1 MCVQPFGCPILNSID
16 EGKQPQKIKFLDLVT
31 NRDFAFLLYGG
42 ISASVTMTLRTL
54 VSFQWLYQE
63 TGSAATLGLLGV
75 VQFLHMPLAVY
86 GGILADRVDRK
97 KLMAFTQ
104 LTSFILLIALTGL
117 AWKEML
123 EPWHIF
129 VITGVAGIFN
139 MLGSAAKPAMLPRVV
154 PRHLLSHAVTS
165 QTACAQMSG
174 ILAPLLFWQLYDY
187 FGVTTAFA
195 VAAIIA
201 MTSTVSPLLI
211 RASGQPDESKIKNT
225 FNSLKEGYLFV
236 INHRLLPGLYSLD
249 IAVTVVSFYRQ
260 LFPVFAF
267 QLYGLGASGTGLLN
281 TANSVGAV
289 AGTLLVLYTSRFN
302 RKGLLVLIATLS
314 YAFLLLAFG
323 VNKIFVVG
331 LIIVG
336 MLGAMDAVGMT
347 MRQAVVQLTTPD
359 RLLGRASRAHS
370 FAAMGANN
378 IGQVHVGVMAGLIG
392 AGATMVLGGVISI
405 VGVVF
410 IWKFIPGIQRYRYD
424 PDKPFEE
431 IPN

>member
-1 MCVQPFGCPILNSID
+1 MKSID
-16 EGKQPQKIKFLDLVT
+16 RGEQPRNFNLLDLVK
-31 NRDFAFLLYGG
+31 NRDFTFLLYGG
-42 ISASVTMTLRTL
+42 ISGSVTMTLRTL
-54 VSFQWLYQE
+54 VSAQWLYQE
-63 TGSAATLGLLGV
+63 TESAATLGLLGV

-104 LTSFILLIALTGL
+104 LTSFLLLIGLTAL

-139 MLGSAAKPAMLPRVV
+139 MLGSAARPAMLPRVV
-154 PRHLLSHAVTS
+154 PRNLLTYAVTS
-165 QTACAQMSG
+165 QTACFQAAG
-174 ILAPLLFWQLYDY
+174 ILAPIIFWQLYDY

-195 VAAIIA
+195 VASIIA
-201 MTSTVSPLLI
+201 LTSAVSPMWI
-211 RASGQPDESKIKNT
+211 RASGQPDESKIKDT

-281 TANSVGAV
+281 TANSIGAV
-289 AGTLLVLYTSRFN
+289 VGTLLVLYTSRFS
-302 RKGLLVLIATLS
+302 RKGFLVLIATLI

-323 VNKIFVVG
+323 MNKIFIVG
-331 LIIVG
+331 LVIVG

-359 RLLGRASRAHS
+359 RLLGRASSAHS
-370 FAAMGANN
+370 FSAMGANN

-392 AGATMVLGGVISI
+392 AGATMILGGVISV
-405 VGVVF
+405 VGVLV
-410 IWKFIPGIQRYRYD
+410 IWKFIPGIQKYRYD
-424 PDKPFEE
+424 PEKPFEE
-431 IPN
+431 TPS

>member
-1 MCVQPFGCPILNSID
+1 
-16 EGKQPQKIKFLDLVT
+16 
-31 NRDFAFLLYGG
+31 
-42 ISASVTMTLRTL
+42 
-54 VSFQWLYQE
+54 
-63 TGSAATLGLLGV
+63 
-75 VQFLHMPLAVY
+75 
-86 GGILADRVDRK
+86 
-97 KLMAFTQ
+97 
-104 LTSFILLIALTGL
+104 
-117 AWKEML
+117 ML

-139 MLGSAAKPAMLPRVV
+139 MLGSAAKPAILPRVV

-165 QTACAQMSG
+165 QTACTQMSG

-201 MTSTVSPLLI
+201 MTSIVSPLLI

-302 RKGLLVLIATLS
+302 RKGLLVLIATWS
-314 YAFLLLAFG
+314 YALLLLAVG
-323 VNKIFVVG
+323 GNKIFVVG

-359 RLLGRASRAHS
+359 RLLGRASSAHS